1 MVFHLQ
7 VVTSTGKGFE
17 EPIMSNDTEEGRA
30 TNRRI
35 RSCANKKNKN

>member
-7 VVTSTGKGFE
+7 DSIFTGKGFE

-35 RSCANKKNKN
+35 EAVLIKK